1 MKPAQS
7 KSADVRKDDYL
18 QRYEQATP
26 KSRKLHEEAA
36 HVTPGGVS
44 HNQRFHAPYPLYFQK
59 AKGSKLWDVDGNEYH
74 DLWMAHYDAILG
86 HAPDEVVKAVQNA
99 MGQGLHVGLSMEH
112 EVGLAKRVVE
122 LVPGAEQVRFCSSG
136 TEATMYAVR
145 LARGFT
151 NRNII
156 LKMVG
161 GWHGGNTDLMVDV
174 NLPEFI
180 GAEGKGLLPGVE
192 KYTRAVHLND
202 IEGTAAAIKAAGD
215 DWAGIILEPAMGSAG
230 FVPAEPAYLNFLREE
245 TRKRG
250 AVLIFDEVITGFRL
264 SLGGAQELF
273 GVTPDLTTLGKVLGG
288 GMPIGAIAG
297 KAEIMG
303 ISSVK
308 RTVPKKDRVIIGGGT
323 YSCNPLTMVAG
334 TLTLDI
340 LKARKD
346 EIYPAIAEKNQ
357 RFCSGVQEAFDHA
370 GIPVFINRIGSLQE
384 VHFVKEKGLP
394 VRNMRDVVNNTH
406 YDKRKE
412 LAARLRN
419 HGVFLFH
426 GGAISVAHSTADIDT
441 MIAGYAKCAEEM
453 AEVR

>member
-1 MKPAQS
+1 MKSAQS
-7 KSADVRKDDYL
+7 KSAAPGRDDYL
-18 QRYEQATP
+18 ERYERATP
-26 KSRKLHEEAA
+26 RSRQLHEEAQRY
-36 HVTPGGVS
+36 TPGGVS
-44 HNQRFHAPYPLYFQK
+44 HNHRYHAPYPLYFQRG
-59 AKGSKLWDVDGNEYH
+59 KGARIWDVDGNEYR

-86 HAPDEVVKAVQNA
+86 HAPDEVVRAVQEA
-99 MGQGLHVGLSMEH
+99 MGRGLHVGLSMEH
-112 EVGLAKRVVE
+112 EVGLARRVCE

-151 NRNII
+151 NRSVI

-161 GWHGGNTDLMVDV
+161 GWHGANTDLMVDV
-174 NLPEFI
+174 TPPEFI

-192 KYTRAVHLND
+192 RYTRAVQFND
-202 IEGTAAAIKAAGD
+202 IEGTAAAIRAAGD
-215 DWAGIILEPAMGSAG
+215 DWAGIILEPAMGSGG
-230 FVPAEPAYLNFLREE
+230 FLPAEPAYLRFLREE

-250 AVLIFDEVITGFRL
+250 ALLIFDEVITGFRL
-264 SLGGAQELF
+264 ALGGAQEVF

-308 RTVPKKDRVIIGGGT
+308 RQVPKQERVIIGGGT
-323 YSCNPLTMVAG
+323 YSCNPLTMIAG

-340 LKARKD
+340 LKARKN

-357 RFCSGVQEAFDHA
+357 RFCAGVQEAFDRA
-370 GIPVFINRIGSLQE
+370 GLPVFINRIGSLQE
-384 VHFVKEKGLP
+384 VHFVKEQGLP
-394 VRNMRDVVNNTH
+394 VRSMKDVVENTH
-406 YDKRKE
+406 YEWRKE

-426 GGAISVAHSTADIDT
+426 GGAISHAHTAEDIEA
-441 MIAGYAKCAEEM
+441 MIGAYAACAQEM
-453 AEVR
+453 ADVR

>member
-7 KSADVRKDDYL
+7 KSADARKDDYL
-18 QRYEQATP
+18 QRYEQATQ

-59 AKGSKLWDVDGNEYH
+59 AKGSKIWDVDGNEYH

-180 GAEGKGLLPGVE
+180 GAEGKGL
-192 KYTRAVHLND
+192 
-202 IEGTAAAIKAAGD
+202 
-215 DWAGIILEPAMGSAG
+215 
-230 FVPAEPAYLNFLREE
+230 
-245 TRKRG
+245 
-250 AVLIFDEVITGFRL
+250 
-264 SLGGAQELF
+264 
-273 GVTPDLTTLGKVLGG
+273 
-288 GMPIGAIAG
+288 
-297 KAEIMG
+297 
-303 ISSVK
+303 
-308 RTVPKKDRVIIGGGT
+308 
-323 YSCNPLTMVAG
+323 
-334 TLTLDI
+334 
-340 LKARKD
+340 
-346 EIYPAIAEKNQ
+346 
-357 RFCSGVQEAFDHA
+357 
-370 GIPVFINRIGSLQE
+370 
-384 VHFVKEKGLP
+384 
-394 VRNMRDVVNNTH
+394 
-406 YDKRKE
+406 
-412 LAARLRN
+412 
-419 HGVFLFH
+419 
-426 GGAISVAHSTADIDT
+426 
-441 MIAGYAKCAEEM
+441 
-453 AEVR
+453 

>member
-1 MKPAQS
+1 MKSAQS
-7 KSADVRKDDYL
+7 KSAAPGRDDYL
-18 QRYEQATP
+18 ERYERATP
-26 KSRKLHEEAA
+26 KSRQLHAEAQRY
-36 HVTPGGVS
+36 TPGGVS
-44 HNQRFHAPYPLYFQK
+44 HNQRYHAPYPLYFQR
-59 AKGSKLWDVDGNEYH
+59 AKGSRLWDVDGNEYR

-86 HAPDEVVKAVQNA
+86 HAPDEVVRAVQDA
-99 MGQGLHVGLSMEH
+99 MSLGLHVGLAMEH
-112 EVGLAKRVVE
+112 EVGLARRVCE

-136 TEATMYAVR
+136 TESTMYAVR

-151 NRNII
+151 GRNVI

-174 NLPEFI
+174 SLPDFV
-180 GAEGKGLLPGVE
+180 GAECKGLLPGVE
-192 KYTRAVHLND
+192 RYTRAVQLND
-202 IEGTAAAIKAAGD
+202 IEGTAAAIREAGD
-215 DWAGIILEPAMGSAG
+215 DWAGIILEPAMGSGG
-230 FVPAEPAYLNFLREE
+230 FLPAEPAYLNFLREE

-264 SLGGAQELF
+264 ALGGAQEYF

-288 GMPIGAIAG
+288 GMPVGAIAG

-308 RTVPKKDRVIIGGGT
+308 RQVPKKDRVIIGGGT
-323 YSCNPLTMVAG
+323 YSCNPLTMIAG
-334 TLTLDI
+334 TITLDI

-346 EIYPAIAEKNQ
+346 EIYPAIAERNQ
-357 RFCSGVQEAFDHA
+357 SFCAGVQEAFDRV
-370 GIPVFINRIGSLQE
+370 GLPVFINRIGSLQE

-394 VRNMRDVVNNTH
+394 VRNMKDVVENTH
-406 YDKRKE
+406 YQWRTE

-426 GGAISVAHSTADIDT
+426 GGAISIAHSAADIGA
-441 MIAGYAKCAEEM
+441 MVVAYAACAEEM
-453 AEVR
+453 AAIR